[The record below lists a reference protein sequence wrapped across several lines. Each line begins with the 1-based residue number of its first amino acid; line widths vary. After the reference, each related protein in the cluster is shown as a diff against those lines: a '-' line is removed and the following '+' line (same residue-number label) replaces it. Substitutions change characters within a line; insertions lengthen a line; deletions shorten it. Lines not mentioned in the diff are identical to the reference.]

1 MPALGHAVSGSI
13 GTAIANIAVYPL
25 DVVVKRLQVQR
36 ALTRRPETK
45 IERDRRLE
53 REKLARDKE
62 EELLAFSIS
71 GDSDED
77 ERERLRR
84 KWRREKERRD
94 RREKGK
100 GIVFGEEDITS
111 GRPVSS
117 FGAEDR
123 SQRGGK
129 LRVDTTAVY
138 AGLGAYGAGGAV
150 GAVGAGSLEDK
161 VRRELLEDKARGK
174 LPSSDYDTTTHDEH
188 PDSREYD
195 RPLNGI
201 LEETEFRKRPRFK
214 PMNGYEDLEGE
225 YEEGDEVEEDE
236 NYKGV
241 VDAFGKIFEKEG
253 VKGFYTGVVEDTVST
268 TANGLWYFAT
278 CKL

>member
-13 GTAIANIAVYPL
+13 GSAIANLAVYPL
-25 DVVVKRLQVQR
+25 DVVVKRLHVQR
-36 ALTRRPETK
+36 ALSRRPETK
-45 IERDRRLE
+45 IERDKRLE
-53 REKLARDKE
+53 REKLDRDRE

-71 GDSDED
+71 GGSDAE
-77 ERERLRR
+77 ERDRFKR
-84 KWRREKERRD
+84 KWRSKRD

-100 GIVFGEEDITS
+100 GIVFDNEDITN
-111 GRPVSS
+111 GHPL
-117 FGAEDR
+117 GAYGVEDR
-123 SQRGGK
+123 SQRGEK
-129 LRVDTTAVY
+129 LRVDTTTAY
-138 AGLGAYGAGGAV
+138 AGVGAYSA
-150 GAVGAGSLEDK
+150 GAGSLADK
-161 VRRELLEDKARGK
+161 VTQALLEDKARGK
-174 LPSSDYDTTTHDEH
+174 LLSSDYDTTTHDEH

-201 LEETEFRKRPRFK
+201 PEETEFKKRPRFK

-241 VDAFGKIFEKEG
+241 ADAFGKIFEKEG

-268 TANGLWYFAT
+268 TVNGLWYFAT